1 MAKIS
6 LNLVLTLLSLVISAL
21 RGALNLAAKIADLC
35 DNGKSDGSFE
45 RPVWMLNVDAG
56 LEYVERAITCLNL
69 ASGFAAQDLKSAEDG
84 SPE

>member
-35 DNGKSDGSFE
+35 DNGKNDGSFV
-45 RPVWMLNVDAG
+45 RPIWMNNVEAG
-56 LEYVERAITCLNL
+56 LEYVERAITCLDL
-69 ASGFAAQDLKSAEDG
+69 AAGFASKDLANADES
-84 SPE
+84 